1 MNDKHNKI
9 SKLERQQKR
18 HTKEFL
24 ISFLGVWLV
33 IAILAE
39 FFIVIEVLDNHPGYL
54 ITSIIALVFVV
65 LFFALFV
72 WNKKTKNKV

>member
-1 MNDKHNKI
+1 MNKQHKL

-33 IAILAE
+33 IAVLAE
-39 FFIVIEVLDNHPGYL
+39 IFIVIEVLDNHPGYL
-54 ITSIIALVFVV
+54 ITSIIALAFVV

-72 WNKKTKNKV
+72 WNKKTKDKV